1 MLKRTTVFAGALAGG
16 LSASQVPEFAQ
27 QYEQRLSGAVN
38 ELQLI
43 VEDFDKDAADLGLTR
58 DDALSRYQASGDDF
72 LVERGSS
79 MTQTIARFDRLSAQ
93 LKDFQN
99 ANVFEQALSI
109 ANQPDQELVADTFEI
124 YEPAVPVTP
133 GGFIFAALGLVFGGG
148 LFQIIGTILGWPFR
162 RRVRI
167 SR

>member
-1 MLKRTTVFAGALAGG
+1 MFRRTTVLAGALAGG

-43 VEDFDKDAADLGLTR
+43 VDDFDKDAAELGLSR
-58 DDALSRYQASGDDF
+58 EDALARYVASGDEF
-72 LVERGSS
+72 LEERGIS
-79 MTQTIARFDRLSAQ
+79 MRQIVARFERLSQQ
-93 LKDFQN
+93 LSQFQN
-99 ANVFEQALSI
+99 ANAFEQVLSI
-109 ANQPDQELVADTFEI
+109 SSQPDQELVGDTLEI

-133 GGFIFAALGLVFGGG
+133 QGFVFAGLGLLAGGS
-148 LFQIIGTILGWPFR
+148 LLYLIASILGWPFR

-167 SR
+167 SN